1 MKKIIFIILCTLQL
15 AAFSQTITNDVL
27 TDSRDGKKYK
37 VQKFGNQLWMVENLN
52 FKTPNSWVYDN
63 KEENAAKYGRLY
75 NYQDAMKACPAGWVL
90 PTDIDWEFLAAD
102 FADESDGIWFT
113 FKSNDEAWLLTFSGR
128 HNEKNIFEGIGVSGA
143 YWSSED
149 PGKDPSGK
157 SFQFDKS
164 NNSIDAYVEY
174 EYLSVGVGVRC
185 LKEIK

>member
-1 MKKIIFIILCTLQL
+1 MKKIIFISLCIIQL
-15 AAFSQTITNDVL
+15 SAFSQTITNDVL

-52 FKTPNSWVYDN
+52 FKSPNSKVYDN

-90 PTDIDWEFLAAD
+90 PSEIDWNLFASDYAD
-102 FADESDGIWFT
+102 QVDGLWFT
-113 FKSNDEAWLLTFSGR
+113 YKASEDTWLWNFSGR
-128 HNEKNIFEGIGVSGA
+128 LNEKNTFEGFGVSGA

-157 SFQFDKS
+157 SLQFDKS
-164 NNSIDAYVEY
+164 DNTISAHTEY
-174 EYLSVGVGVRC
+174 ETLSVGVGIRC
-185 LKEIK
+185 MKELK